1 MYTFQPKTKFR
12 RDVRAAQKRGWNLN
26 LLSKAYAFLG
36 ETGMLPAEYKPH
48 PLRGDFVGCIDAH
61 IQPDW
66 VLIYE
71 VIEEEKMIVLH
82 RTGRHQDVFS
92 GY

>member
-1 MYTFQPKTKFR
+1 MYVFQWKTKFK
-12 RDVRAAQKRGWNLN
+12 RDFKLIPRRGWDV
-26 LLSKAYAFLG
+26 SKLEVAFRHLAD
-36 ETGMLPAEYKPH
+36 TGTLPDSYKPH
-48 PLRGDFVGCIDAH
+48 PLRGDYKGCIDAH

-71 VIEEEKMIVLH
+71 VLEDEKVILLH